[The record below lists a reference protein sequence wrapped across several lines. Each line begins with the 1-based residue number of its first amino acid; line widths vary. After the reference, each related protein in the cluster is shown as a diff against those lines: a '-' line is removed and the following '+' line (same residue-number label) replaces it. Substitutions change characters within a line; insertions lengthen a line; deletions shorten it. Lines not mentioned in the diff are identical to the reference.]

1 MAIKKST
8 FLILLSL
15 VMAACGTTREKQL
28 KTVDMGYGETSQEA
42 LSYAISSVDME
53 EADKSGYI
61 TIYDY
66 LEGRVPGVKVV
77 KNGATTASVYIRG
90 INSVNSS
97 TEPLF
102 VVDGIMVND
111 ISYINPRVKRC
122 FRFHLWCQRRQWRNP
137 YKIEITLLSLRS
149 ISLNATE
156 SFV

>member
-1 MAIKKST
+1 
-8 FLILLSL
+8 
-15 VMAACGTTREKQL
+15 MAACGTTREKQF

-111 ISYINPRVKRC
+111 ISYLNPRDVKSVTV
-122 FRFHLWCQRRQWRNP
+122 L
-137 YKIEITLLSLRS
+137 KDASAS
-149 ISLNATE
+149 IYGVRGGNGAILIKLK
-156 SFV
+156 

>member
-66 LEGRVPGVKVV
+66 LDGRVPGVKVV

-111 ISYINPRVKRC
+111 ISYLNPRDVKSVTV
-122 FRFHLWCQRRQWRNP
+122 L
-137 YKIEITLLSLRS
+137 KDASAS
-149 ISLNATE
+149 IYGVRGGNGAILIKLK
-156 SFV
+156 

>member
-1 MAIKKST
+1 MEIKKST
-8 FLILLSL
+8 FLLLLSL

-111 ISYINPRVKRC
+111 ISYLNPRDVKSVTV
-122 FRFHLWCQRRQWRNP
+122 L
-137 YKIEITLLSLRS
+137 KDASAS
-149 ISLNATE
+149 IYGVRGGNGAILIKLK
-156 SFV
+156 

>member
-1 MAIKKST
+1 MEIKKST

-28 KTVDMGYGETSQEA
+28 KTVDIGYGETSQEA

-111 ISYINPRVKRC
+111 ISYLNPRDVKSVTV
-122 FRFHLWCQRRQWRNP
+122 L
-137 YKIEITLLSLRS
+137 KDASAS
-149 ISLNATE
+149 IYGVRGGNGVIVIKLK
-156 SFV
+156 

>member
-1 MAIKKST
+1 MEIKKST

-111 ISYINPRVKRC
+111 ISYLNPRDVKSVTV
-122 FRFHLWCQRRQWRNP
+122 L
-137 YKIEITLLSLRS
+137 KDASAS
-149 ISLNATE
+149 IYGVRGGNGVIVIKLK
-156 SFV
+156 

>member
-1 MAIKKST
+1 MEIKKST

-15 VMAACGTTREKQL
+15 VMAACGTTREKQF
-28 KTVDMGYGETSQEA
+28 KIVDMGYGETSQEA

-111 ISYINPRVKRC
+111 ISYLNPRDVKSVTV
-122 FRFHLWCQRRQWRNP
+122 L
-137 YKIEITLLSLRS
+137 KDASAS
-149 ISLNATE
+149 IYGVRGGNGAILIKLK
-156 SFV
+156 

>member
-1 MAIKKST
+1 MEIKKST

-111 ISYINPRVKRC
+111 ISYLNPRDVKSVTV
-122 FRFHLWCQRRQWRNP
+122 L
-137 YKIEITLLSLRS
+137 KDASAS
-149 ISLNATE
+149 IYGVRGGNGVILIKLK
-156 SFV
+156 

>member
-42 LSYAISSVDME
+42 LSYAISSIDME

-111 ISYINPRVKRC
+111 ISYLNPRDVKSVTV
-122 FRFHLWCQRRQWRNP
+122 L
-137 YKIEITLLSLRS
+137 KDASAS
-149 ISLNATE
+149 IYGVRGGNGAILIKLK
-156 SFV
+156 

>member
-1 MAIKKST
+1 MEIKKST

-66 LEGRVPGVKVV
+66 LEGRMPGVKVV

-111 ISYINPRVKRC
+111 ISYLNPRDVKSVTV
-122 FRFHLWCQRRQWRNP
+122 L
-137 YKIEITLLSLRS
+137 KDASAS
-149 ISLNATE
+149 IYGVRGGNGAILIKLK
-156 SFV
+156 

>member
-1 MAIKKST
+1 MEIKKST

-28 KTVDMGYGETSQEA
+28 KTVDIGYGETSQEA

-111 ISYINPRVKRC
+111 ISYLNPRDVKSVTV
-122 FRFHLWCQRRQWRNP
+122 L
-137 YKIEITLLSLRS
+137 KDASAS
-149 ISLNATE
+149 IYGVRGGNGVILIKLK
-156 SFV
+156 

>member
-53 EADKSGYI
+53 EDKSGYI

-111 ISYINPRVKRC
+111 ISYLNPRDVKSVTV
-122 FRFHLWCQRRQWRNP
+122 L
-137 YKIEITLLSLRS
+137 KDASAS
-149 ISLNATE
+149 IYGVRGGNGAILIKLK
-156 SFV
+156 

>member
-1 MAIKKST
+1 MEIKKST

-53 EADKSGYI
+53 EDKSGYI

-77 KNGATTASVYIRG
+77 KNGPTTASVYIRG

-111 ISYINPRVKRC
+111 ISYLNPRDVKSVTV
-122 FRFHLWCQRRQWRNP
+122 L
-137 YKIEITLLSLRS
+137 KDASAS
-149 ISLNATE
+149 IYGVRGGNGAILIKLK
-156 SFV
+156 

>member
-15 VMAACGTTREKQL
+15 VMAACGTTREKQF

-111 ISYINPRVKRC
+111 ISYLNPRDVKSVTV
-122 FRFHLWCQRRQWRNP
+122 L
-137 YKIEITLLSLRS
+137 KDASAS
-149 ISLNATE
+149 IYGVRGGNGAILIKLK
-156 SFV
+156 

>member
-15 VMAACGTTREKQL
+15 VMAACGTTCEKQL

-111 ISYINPRVKRC
+111 ISYLNPRDVKSVTV
-122 FRFHLWCQRRQWRNP
+122 L
-137 YKIEITLLSLRS
+137 KDASAS
-149 ISLNATE
+149 IYGVRGGNGAILIKLK
-156 SFV
+156 

>member
-1 MAIKKST
+1 MEIKKST
-8 FLILLSL
+8 FFILLSL

-111 ISYINPRVKRC
+111 ISYLNPRDVKSVTV
-122 FRFHLWCQRRQWRNP
+122 L
-137 YKIEITLLSLRS
+137 KDASAS
-149 ISLNATE
+149 IYGVRGGNGVILIKLK
-156 SFV
+156 

>member
-1 MAIKKST
+1 
-8 FLILLSL
+8 
-15 VMAACGTTREKQL
+15 MAACGTTREKQL

-53 EADKSGYI
+53 EDKSGYI

-111 ISYINPRVKRC
+111 ISYLNPRDVKSVTV
-122 FRFHLWCQRRQWRNP
+122 L
-137 YKIEITLLSLRS
+137 KDASAS
-149 ISLNATE
+149 IYGVRGGNGAILIKLK
-156 SFV
+156 

>member
-111 ISYINPRVKRC
+111 ISYLNPRDVKSVTV
-122 FRFHLWCQRRQWRNP
+122 L
-137 YKIEITLLSLRS
+137 KDASAS
-149 ISLNATE
+149 IYGVRGGNGVILIKLK
-156 SFV
+156 

>member
-1 MAIKKST
+1 
-8 FLILLSL
+8 
-15 VMAACGTTREKQL
+15 MAACGTTREKQL

-111 ISYINPRVKRC
+111 ISYLNPRDVKSVTV
-122 FRFHLWCQRRQWRNP
+122 L
-137 YKIEITLLSLRS
+137 KDASAS
-149 ISLNATE
+149 IYGVRGGNGAILIKLK
-156 SFV
+156 

>member
-1 MAIKKST
+1 MEIKKST

-15 VMAACGTTREKQL
+15 VIAACGTTREKQL

-53 EADKSGYI
+53 EDKSGYI

-111 ISYINPRVKRC
+111 ISYLNPRDVKSVTV
-122 FRFHLWCQRRQWRNP
+122 L
-137 YKIEITLLSLRS
+137 KDASAS
-149 ISLNATE
+149 IYGVRGGNGVILIKLK
-156 SFV
+156 

>member
-15 VMAACGTTREKQL
+15 VTAACGTTREKQL

-111 ISYINPRVKRC
+111 ISYLNPRDVKSVTV
-122 FRFHLWCQRRQWRNP
+122 L
-137 YKIEITLLSLRS
+137 KDASAS
-149 ISLNATE
+149 IYGVRGGNGAILIKLK
-156 SFV
+156 

>member
-1 MAIKKST
+1 MEIKKST

-15 VMAACGTTREKQL
+15 VMAACGTTREKQF
-28 KTVDMGYGETSQEA
+28 KTGDMGYGETSQEA

-111 ISYINPRVKRC
+111 ISYLNPRDVKSVTV
-122 FRFHLWCQRRQWRNP
+122 L
-137 YKIEITLLSLRS
+137 KDASAS
-149 ISLNATE
+149 IYGVRGGNGAILIKLK
-156 SFV
+156 

>member
-1 MAIKKST
+1 MEIKKST

-53 EADKSGYI
+53 EDKSGYI

-111 ISYINPRVKRC
+111 ISYLNPRDVKSVTV
-122 FRFHLWCQRRQWRNP
+122 L
-137 YKIEITLLSLRS
+137 KDASAS
-149 ISLNATE
+149 IYGVRGGNGAILIKLK
-156 SFV
+156 

>member
-111 ISYINPRVKRC
+111 ISYLNPRDVKSVTV
-122 FRFHLWCQRRQWRNP
+122 L
-137 YKIEITLLSLRS
+137 KDASAS
-149 ISLNATE
+149 IYGVRGGNGAILIKLK
-156 SFV
+156 

>member
-102 VVDGIMVND
+102 VVDGVMVND
-111 ISYINPRVKRC
+111 ISYINPRDVKSVTV
-122 FRFHLWCQRRQWRNP
+122 L
-137 YKIEITLLSLRS
+137 KDASAS
-149 ISLNATE
+149 IYGVRGGNGVILIKLK
-156 SFV
+156 

>member
-1 MAIKKST
+1 MEIKKST

-111 ISYINPRVKRC
+111 ISYINPRDVKSVTV
-122 FRFHLWCQRRQWRNP
+122 L
-137 YKIEITLLSLRS
+137 KDASAS
-149 ISLNATE
+149 IYGVRGGNGAILIKLK
-156 SFV
+156 

>member
-53 EADKSGYI
+53 EDKSGYI

-111 ISYINPRVKRC
+111 ISYLNPRDVKSVTV
-122 FRFHLWCQRRQWRNP
+122 L
-137 YKIEITLLSLRS
+137 KDASAS
-149 ISLNATE
+149 IYGVRGGNGVILIKLK
-156 SFV
+156 

>member
-111 ISYINPRVKRC
+111 ISYINPRDVKSVTV
-122 FRFHLWCQRRQWRNP
+122 L
-137 YKIEITLLSLRS
+137 KDASAS
-149 ISLNATE
+149 IYGVRGGNGAILIKLK
-156 SFV
+156 

>member
-111 ISYINPRVKRC
+111 ISYINPRDVKSVTV
-122 FRFHLWCQRRQWRNP
+122 L
-137 YKIEITLLSLRS
+137 KDASAS
-149 ISLNATE
+149 IYGVRGGNGVILIKLK
-156 SFV
+156 

>member
-1 MAIKKST
+1 MAIKNST

-111 ISYINPRVKRC
+111 ISYLNPRDVKSVTV
-122 FRFHLWCQRRQWRNP
+122 L
-137 YKIEITLLSLRS
+137 KDASAS
-149 ISLNATE
+149 IYGVRGGNGVILIKLK
-156 SFV
+156 

>member
-1 MAIKKST
+1 MEIKKST

-102 VVDGIMVND
+102 VVDGVMVND
-111 ISYINPRVKRC
+111 ISYLNPRDVKSVTV
-122 FRFHLWCQRRQWRNP
+122 L
-137 YKIEITLLSLRS
+137 KDASAS
-149 ISLNATE
+149 IYGVRGGNGVIVIKLK
-156 SFV
+156 

>member
-1 MAIKKST
+1 MEIKKST

-111 ISYINPRVKRC
+111 ISYLNPRDVKSVTV
-122 FRFHLWCQRRQWRNP
+122 L
-137 YKIEITLLSLRS
+137 KDASAS
-149 ISLNATE
+149 IYGVRGGNGAILIKLK
-156 SFV
+156 

>member
-1 MAIKKST
+1 MEIKKST
-8 FLILLSL
+8 FLLLLSL

-111 ISYINPRVKRC
+111 ISYLNPRDVKSVTV
-122 FRFHLWCQRRQWRNP
+122 L
-137 YKIEITLLSLRS
+137 KDASAS
-149 ISLNATE
+149 IYGVRGGNGVILIKLK
-156 SFV
+156 

>member
-1 MAIKKST
+1 MEIKKST

-15 VMAACGTTREKQL
+15 VIAACGTTREKQF

-53 EADKSGYI
+53 EDKSGYI

-111 ISYINPRVKRC
+111 ISYLNPRDVKSVTV
-122 FRFHLWCQRRQWRNP
+122 L
-137 YKIEITLLSLRS
+137 KDASAS
-149 ISLNATE
+149 IYGVRGGNGVILIKLK
-156 SFV
+156 

>member
-1 MAIKKST
+1 MEIKKST

-53 EADKSGYI
+53 EDKSGYI

-111 ISYINPRVKRC
+111 ISYLNPRDVKSVTV
-122 FRFHLWCQRRQWRNP
+122 L
-137 YKIEITLLSLRS
+137 KDASAS
-149 ISLNATE
+149 IYGVRGGNGVILIKLK
-156 SFV
+156 

>member
-77 KNGATTASVYIRG
+77 KNGATTVSVYIRG

-111 ISYINPRVKRC
+111 ISYLNPRDVKSVTV
-122 FRFHLWCQRRQWRNP
+122 L
-137 YKIEITLLSLRS
+137 KDASAS
-149 ISLNATE
+149 IYGVRGGNGAILIKLK
-156 SFV
+156 